1 MKKPA
6 LFFCALSALCLF
18 GAGNSEKDW
27 ENPAVNSRN
36 RLEAAT
42 YLHCRDV
49 ITLSTTETS
58 AGSDIISLNGVRS
71 LNGDWKFKWVGDPA
85 RRPADFWKKGY
96 DDSKWGVI
104 DVPSCVEMRG
114 YGVPH
119 YTNIRYPHK
128 NAWPRILDRA
138 SSLANYNPVSSYR
151 RTFELPET
159 FKNREVILRFDGVY
173 SAYYVWIN
181 GEMAGYAED
190 SHLPSEFNIT
200 KFVNEGKN
208 EIAVQ
213 VFRWCDGSYLE
224 DQDMFRF
231 SGIYRDVTLV
241 LRPKSGVADFWME
254 QVFDTDY
261 KNVDFTLNVKTY
273 GGANTVSGVLYDG
286 ERAIHSFE
294 KVEVDSST
302 QIASFKA
309 KLKDIKL
316 WSAEKPDL
324 YTLVI
329 QSGDDVVQRKIGF
342 KEQKIVGNTFYIN
355 GKPVKLKGVNRH
367 ETNPENGRTV
377 TREDMIKDI
386 TLMKRYNINTVRT
399 SHYPNHHLWYDLCDE
414 YGLYVIA
421 EANVEAHEPGYGD
434 KGLGRF
440 KEWEHSIVERN
451 VRHVKFYRNHPS
463 VTIWSM
469 GNETG
474 HGDCFRKALAEVKKL
489 DPSRPRHW
497 ERGNKDADMD
507 SSMYPAVEW
516 LEKRGKLGNEKPDAA
531 EIDDKYKTLV
541 SRHSAGKPYIMC
553 EYAHAM
559 GNAMGNLQEYWDVVY
574 SYPALIGGC
583 VWDWVDQALWKNT
596 GRIDAK
602 TGLAERF
609 LAYGGD
615 FDEEP
620 NDGPFCCNGIIDPL
634 RNVTPKL
641 IETGH
646 VYRNLVV
653 RKNANGKLELENRFG
668 FTSADEFDGKWVL
681 RTNGVES
688 ASGSFEVPAV
698 APLTR
703 GNLVIEGLD
712 KALAALPEDQKT
724 IETILEVSFTS
735 KEAFPWANKGWT
747 VARNEVKL
755 SGEYAFL
762 SDTEEPISK
771 SKLSFIEEGDTLE
784 VERGR
789 TTAIFNK
796 KTGAIDHLILKGG
809 VILLSDPVPGVMV
822 GPRLTCARAFTDNDR
837 WIARGRSTKNSYEY
851 GFFDAG
857 LSQLSY
863 HPEPFVV
870 DGNRVKSVV
879 DVTGSKGAGFRHE
892 CDYIFH
898 DDGSITL
905 ENKVTAYG
913 TMPNILPRIGLSMK
927 LSPFFSNIRHYGRGP
942 HENYIDRATSS
953 FLGIHDSTVT
963 EQFVDYVRPQD
974 NGYKTDVR
982 WVAFTDRYGRGARF
996 TASEP
1001 MYVQAL
1007 HYDWED
1013 LYFARHQNGQMRWL
1027 TPLKPRREIMLNLDV
1042 RQTGL
1047 GGASCGPGVMEKY
1060 KFDPNA
1066 PLKWSIKIEPIR
1078 KSH

>member
-1 MKKPA
+1 MKKIA
-6 LFFCALSALCLF
+6 LHFCALGAFCLF
-18 GAGNSEKDW
+18 GAQSGRNDW

-36 RLEAAT
+36 RMEGAA
-42 YLHCRDV
+42 YLPRCETTLPFVTERSGVRDV
-49 ITLSTTETS
+49 L
-58 AGSDIISLNGVRS
+58 S

-85 RRPADFWKKGY
+85 RRPVDFWKKGF

-128 NAWPRILDRA
+128 NAWPKILDRA
-138 SSLANYNPVSSYR
+138 SGLANYNPVSSYR

-159 FKNREVILRFDGVY
+159 FKGRDVVLRFDGVY

-190 SHLPSEFNIT
+190 SHLPSEFNVT
-200 KFVNEGKN
+200 KFVKEGRN

-231 SGIYRDVTLV
+231 SGIYRDVTLIS
-241 LRPKSGVADFWME
+241 RPESGVADFWTE
-254 QVFDTDY
+254 QVFDKDY

-273 GGANTVSGVLYDG
+273 GGAKEVSAVLLDG
-286 ERAIHSFE
+286 EKTVHRFE
-294 KVEVDSST
+294 KVEPDTST
-302 QIASFKA
+302 GVAKFKA
-309 KLKDIKL
+309 HLKDIKP

-329 QSGDDVVQRKIGF
+329 QSGRDVVQRKIGF

-377 TREDMIKDI
+377 SREDMVKDI

-399 SHYPNHHLWYDLCDE
+399 SHYPNHRLWYDLCDE

-489 DPSRPRHW
+489 DPSRPTHW

-516 LEKRGKLGNEKPDAA
+516 LEKRGKLGNEKPGAA
-531 EIDDKYKTLV
+531 EIEDKYKTLV

-583 VWDWVDQALWKNT
+583 VWDWVDQALWKKT
-596 GRIDAK
+596 GRIDGN
-602 TGLAERF
+602 TGLPERF

-620 NDGPFCCNGIIDPL
+620 NDGPFCCNGIVDPL

-653 RKNANGKLELENRFG
+653 RRNANGKLELENRFG
-668 FTSADEFDGKWVL
+668 FTLADEFDGKWVL

-698 APLTR
+698 APLAR
-703 GNLVIEGLD
+703 AEFSIADVD
-712 KALAALPEDQKT
+712 KALAALPEDMKT
-724 IETILEVSFTS
+724 AETILEVAFTS
-735 KEAFPWANKGWT
+735 RNAALWADKGWT
-747 VARNEVKL
+747 VARNEVKI

-762 SDTEEPISK
+762 AKEEETK
-771 SKLSFIEEGDTLE
+771 AKTKLNHIEEGHTLE

-789 TTAIFNK
+789 TTAIFDK
-796 KTGAIDHLILKGG
+796 KTGLLVRLILKGG
-809 VILLSDPVPGVMV
+809 LIVFSNPVPGVNV
-822 GPRLTCARAFTDNDR
+822 GPHLTCARAFTDNDR
-837 WIARGRSTKNSYEY
+837 RIARGRMVNGTYEY

-863 HPEPFVV
+863 HPEPLVI

-879 DVTGSKGAGFRHE
+879 DVTGAKGAGFRHE
-892 CDYIFH
+892 CDYVFH
-898 DDGSITL
+898 EDGSVTL
-905 ENKVTAYG
+905 ENKVIPYG
-913 TMPNILPRIGLSMK
+913 AMPEMLPRLGLSMK
-927 LSPFFSNIRHYGRGP
+927 ISPFFENMRWYGRGP

-953 FLGIHDSTVT
+953 FLGVYESIVT
-963 EQFVDYVRPQD
+963 KQFVDYVRPQD
-974 NGYKTDVR
+974 NGCKTDVR
-982 WVAFTDRYGRGARF
+982 WATFSDRYGRGVRF

-1001 MYVQAL
+1001 MFMQAL

-1013 LYFARHQNGQMRWL
+1013 LHFARHQNGQLRWR
-1027 TPLKPRREIMLNLDV
+1027 TPLHPRREIMLNLDV

-1047 GGASCGPGVMEKY
+1047 GGASCGPGAMEKY
-1060 KFDPNA
+1060 KFDSKA
-1066 PLKWSIKIEPIR
+1066 PLKWSMKIEGVH
-1078 KSH
+1078 SL

>member
-1 MKKPA
+1 MKKFV
-6 LFFCALSALCLF
+6 LYFCALSALCLL
-18 GAGNSEKDW
+18 GAENGQNDW
-27 ENPAVNSRN
+27 ENLAVNSRH
-36 RLEAAT
+36 RMEAAS
-42 YLHCRDV
+42 YLRHEDLPHTVTAPLPADC
-49 ITLSTTETS
+49 
-58 AGSDIISLNGVRS
+58 DILS

-119 YTNIRYPHK
+119 YTGFLYPHK
-128 NAWPRILDRA
+128 NAWPKILDRA
-138 SSLANYNPVSSYR
+138 SGLANYNPVSSYR

-159 FKNREVILRFDGVY
+159 FKGRDVVLRFDGVY

-190 SHLPSEFNIT
+190 SHLPSEFNVT
-200 KFVNEGKN
+200 KFVKEGQN

-241 LRPKSGVADFWME
+241 SRPESGVADFWTE
-254 QVFDTDY
+254 QVFDNDY
-261 KNVDFTLNVKTY
+261 KDVDFTLNVKTY
-273 GGANTVSGVLYDG
+273 GGAKKVNATLAYDG
-286 ERAIHSFE
+286 KHVHTFG
-294 KVEVDSST
+294 EVDAD
-302 QIASFKA
+302 ASLGVA
-309 KLKDIKL
+309 KLKARLQNVKL

-329 QSGDDVVQRKIGF
+329 QAGGDVIQRKIGF
-342 KEQKIVGNTFYIN
+342 KEQKIVGNTFYVN

-451 VRHVKFYRNHPS
+451 IRHVKFYRNHPS

-474 HGDCFRKALAEVKKL
+474 HGDCFRKALVEVKKL
-489 DPSRPRHW
+489 DPARPTHW

-516 LEKRGKLGNEKPDAA
+516 LEKRGKLGNEKPGAA
-531 EIDDKYKTLV
+531 EIEDVYKTLV

-574 SYPALIGGC
+574 SYPSLIGGC
-583 VWDWVDQALWKNT
+583 VWDWVDQALWKKT
-596 GRIDAK
+596 GRIDDK
-602 TGLAERF
+602 TGLPERF

-620 NDGPFCCNGIIDPL
+620 NDGPFCCNGIVDPL

-653 RKNANGKLELENRFG
+653 RRNVNGKLELENRFG
-668 FTSADEFDGKWVL
+668 FTFADEFDGKWVL

-688 ASGSFEVPAV
+688 ASGSFKVPAV
-698 APLTR
+698 APLACAEFSIA
-703 GNLVIEGLD
+703 GVD
-712 KALAALPEDQKT
+712 KALAALPEDRKML
-724 IETILEVSFTS
+724 ETILEVAFTS
-735 KEAFPWANKGWT
+735 KNAAPWADKGWT

-762 SDTEEPISK
+762 AKEEEAK
-771 SKLSFIEEGDTLE
+771 SKVRLNRIEDGDMLE

-796 KTGAIDHLILKGG
+796 KTGALDHLILKGG
-809 VILLSDPVPGVMV
+809 IILLSDPVSDVTG

-837 WIARGRSTKNSYEY
+837 WIARGRSTKTSYEY
-851 GFFDAG
+851 GFFDSG
-857 LSQLSY
+857 LSQLAY
-863 HPEPFVV
+863 HPEPLVV

-879 DVTGSKGAGFRHE
+879 DVTGAKGAGFRHE
-892 CDYIFH
+892 CDYVFH
-898 DDGSITL
+898 EDGSITL
-905 ENKVTAYG
+905 ENRVTPYG
-913 TMPNILPRIGLSMK
+913 AMPVILPRLGLSMR
-927 LSPFFSNIRHYGRGP
+927 LSPFFENMRWYGRGP
-942 HENYIDRATSS
+942 HENYIDRATSG
-953 FLGIHDSTVT
+953 FLGVYDSTVT
-963 EQFVDYVRPQD
+963 KQFVDYVRPQD

-982 WVAFTDRYGRGARF
+982 WVTFTDRHGRGARF
-996 TASEP
+996 TSSEP
-1001 MYVQAL
+1001 MFMQAL
-1007 HYDWED
+1007 HYGWED
-1013 LYFARHQNGQMRWL
+1013 LYFARHQNGQTRWR

-1047 GGASCGPGVMEKY
+1047 GGASCGPGAMEKY

-1066 PLKWSIKIEPIR
+1066 PLEWAVKIEPLR
-1078 KSH
+1078 KSR

>member
-1 MKKPA
+1 MKNFV
-6 LFFCALSALCLF
+6 LYFCALSALCVF
-18 GAGNSEKDW
+18 GAENVQNDW
-27 ENPAVNSRN
+27 ENLAVNSRH
-36 RLEAAT
+36 RMEAAS
-42 YLHCRDV
+42 YLRHVDLRYTV
-49 ITLSTTETS
+49 TAPLS
-58 AGSDIISLNGVRS
+58 ADCDILS

-128 NAWPRILDRA
+128 NAWPKILDRA

-151 RTFELPET
+151 RTFELPEI
-159 FKNREVILRFDGVY
+159 FKGREVILRFDGVY
-173 SAYYVWIN
+173 SAYYVWVN

-190 SHLPSEFNIT
+190 SHLPSEFNVT
-200 KFVNEGKN
+200 KFVKEGQN

-241 LRPKSGVADFWME
+241 SRPKSGIADFWTE
-254 QVFDTDY
+254 QVFGNDY
-261 KNVDFTLNVKTY
+261 KDVDFTLNVKTY
-273 GGANTVSGVLYDG
+273 GGAKKINATLAYDG
-286 ERAIHSFE
+286 KHVHTFG
-294 KVEVDSST
+294 EVDADVSLGV
-302 QIASFKA
+302 A
-309 KLKDIKL
+309 KLKARLKDVKL
-316 WSAEKPDL
+316 WSAEKPNL
-324 YTLVI
+324 YTLTI
-329 QSGDDVVQRKIGF
+329 QAGGDIVRRKIGF

-399 SHYPNHHLWYDLCDE
+399 SHYPDHHLWYDLCDE

-451 VRHVKFYRNHPS
+451 IRHVKFYRNHPS

-489 DPSRPRHW
+489 DPSRPTHW
-497 ERGNKDADMD
+497 ERGNKDADID

-516 LEKRGKLGNEKPDAA
+516 LEKRGKLGDEKPGAA
-531 EIDDKYKTLV
+531 EIAEKYKTLV

-574 SYPALIGGC
+574 SYPSLIGGC

-596 GRIDAK
+596 GRIDEK
-602 TGLAERF
+602 TGLGERF

-620 NDGPFCCNGIIDPL
+620 NDGPFCCNGIVDPL

-688 ASGSFEVPAV
+688 ASGSFDVPAV
-698 APLTR
+698 APLAR
-703 GNLVIEGLD
+703 AEFVIAGLD
-712 KALAALPEDQKT
+712 KALAALAEGQKT
-724 IETILEVSFTS
+724 SEAILEVSFTS
-735 KEAFPWANKGWT
+735 KEAFAWAEKGWI
-747 VARNEVKL
+747 VARNEVKFT
-755 SGEYAFL
+755 GEYAFL
-762 SDTEEPISK
+762 GKEEETNSK
-771 SKLSFIEEGDTLE
+771 SKLNYIEEGDTLE

-796 KTGAIDHLILKGG
+796 KTGALDHLILKGG
-809 VILLSDPVPGVMV
+809 VILLGDPVPGVMV

-837 WIARGRSTKNSYEY
+837 WIARGRSTKTSYEY
-851 GFFDAG
+851 GFFDSG
-857 LSQLSY
+857 LSQLAY
-863 HPEPFVV
+863 HPEPLVV

-879 DVTGSKGAGFRHE
+879 DVTGAKGAGFRHE
-892 CDYIFH
+892 CDYVFH
-898 DDGSITL
+898 EDGSITL
-905 ENKVTAYG
+905 ENRVTPYG
-913 TMPNILPRIGLSMK
+913 AMPAILPRLGLSMR
-927 LSPFFSNIRHYGRGP
+927 LSRFFENIRWYGRGP
-942 HENYIDRATSS
+942 HENYIDRAASS
-953 FLGIHDSTVT
+953 FLGVYDSTVAK
-963 EQFVDYVRPQD
+963 QFVDYVRPQD

-982 WVAFTDRYGRGARF
+982 WVTFTDRHGRGARF

-1001 MYVQAL
+1001 MFMQAL

-1013 LYFARHQNGQMRWL
+1013 LYFARHQNGQTRWR
-1027 TPLKPRREIMLNLDV
+1027 TPLKPRREIMLNLDI

-1047 GGASCGPGVMEKY
+1047 GGASCGPGAMEKY

-1066 PLKWSIKIEPIR
+1066 SVKWAIKIEPVR